1 MTEQEYRE
9 TIKRL
14 EEINEN
20 LFLMVLEQSKYI
32 REMENMQ
39 KVRRIEKA

>member
-1 MTEQEYRE
+1 MTEQEYKDKL
-9 TIKRL
+9 KRL
-14 EEINEN
+14 AVINEE
-20 LFLMVLEQSKYI
+20 LFNMVMEQSRYI